1 MNFGNFNKGDFN
13 LVKEDKSEKPKIYAK
28 LYSERDAFSASFF
41 RLVEGN
47 RKQKI
52 TDSMKL
58 VGVPLNGK
66 VVLRI
71 KQLFCGGVKALTCI
85 VQEVLVEEEIHPK
98 RAFDDYED
106 EV

>member
-1 MNFGNFNKGDFN
+1 MEIK
-13 LVKEDKSEKPKIYAK
+13 
-28 LYSERDAFSASFF
+28 
-41 RLVEGN
+41 
-47 RKQKI
+47 KQRM
-52 TDSMKL
+52 TDSLGL

-71 KQLFCGGVKALTCI
+71 KQLFCGGVKALTCV

-98 RAFDDYED
+98 SAFDDYED